1 MRFSHFV
8 IAGVVLLLSLVV
20 HAEPRN
26 VALLASACAACHGTN
41 GHSQG
46 GTPSLAGLNKH
57 YFIQQMLAFKNGQ
70 RDGTV
75 MMQHAAGY
83 SEEEIRALAHYFSNQ
98 K

>member
-1 MRFSHFV
+1 MRFSHF
-8 IAGVVLLLSLVV
+8 ILGGGVLLLSIVV

-26 VALLASACAACHGTN
+26 MQLLASACAACHGTN

-46 GTPSLAGLNKH
+46 GIPSLAGLNTH
-57 YFIQQMLAFKNGQ
+57 YFIQQMLEFKNGQ

-83 SEEEIRALAHYFSNQ
+83 SEAEIRALAHFFSEQ